1 MSTPSPDR
9 LLAGEAQDTR
19 EGVDVLA
26 PVPAKIRTIWA
37 SSENADIVSRMRNA
51 PLGQFYRERLK
62 RYTVIRGIAR
72 WIWWNVFPLYVRM
85 SVWMKKRYPLVALRE
100 YVASHG
106 AQSVTLV
113 GEQFVTRSAP
123 LVYPAA
129 DAAYIGDSP
138 DSYQFPDIFIATIA
152 NGTAM
157 GGTNL
162 LLADGQ
168 VICHDLLDTQRDSTA
183 EEMHGRALISPSSKR
198 IRLVFRDKNPRF
210 VPRAAVFVDACAS
223 NYAHWMTEVLPRVA
237 LFCADERF
245 CNVPLVINEGLHPNI
260 MESLLLVAGSE
271 RQLIILPV
279 GQSLAIG
286 DMHVTSVAGYV
297 PFERRH
303 KGSSGHSHGL
313 FSSRALALVR
323 ERVMAS
329 IQGEESRGW
338 PEKIY
343 LRRNAGIRRLANAG
357 EIERV
362 LTDRG
367 YTIVEPETLTFSRQV
382 QYVSHAKVVV
392 GATGAGVA
400 NTIFCRSG
408 THVSILISKC
418 KDLAYQYWP
427 NMLTP
432 LGVQLS
438 YVLGE
443 IVDNQAY
450 GVHGDFHVDRSYLMD
465 FLENVEQ
472 NISERNLEGMSG
484 LRQSSVQGLV
494 A

>member
-1 MSTPSPDR
+1 MPTQSPDR
-9 LLAGEAQDTR
+9 LLAGQTQDTR

-37 SSENADIVSRMRNA
+37 SSENADIVTRLRNA
-51 PLGQFYRERLK
+51 PLGQLYRERLK
-62 RYTVIRGIAR
+62 QYTVIRGVAR
-72 WIWWNVFPLYVRM
+72 WMWWNLFPLYVRL
-85 SVWMKKRYPLVALRE
+85 SVWIKKRYPLVALRE

-106 AQSVTLV
+106 AQSFTLV
-113 GEQFVTRSAP
+113 GEELVKRSAP

-129 DAAYIGDSP
+129 DADYIGDAP
-138 DSYQFPDIFIATIA
+138 DSYPFPDIFVATIT

-183 EEMHGRALISPSSKR
+183 EEMHGRALISPSSKQ
-198 IRLVFRDKNPRF
+198 IRLVFRDKNPQS

-237 LFCADERF
+237 VFCAEERF
-245 CNVPLVINEGLHPNI
+245 CDVPLVINEGLHPNI
-260 MESLLLVAGSE
+260 MESLLQVTGPD

-279 GQSLAIG
+279 GKSLAIG
-286 DMHVTSVAGYV
+286 EMHVTSVAGYV

-303 KGSSGHSHGL
+303 KGPSGHSHGL

-323 ERVMAS
+323 ERVTAS
-329 IQGEESRGW
+329 IQGEEAQVW
-338 PEKIY
+338 PEKLY
-343 LRRNAGIRRLANAG
+343 LRRNSGVRRLANAG
-357 EIERV
+357 KIERV
-362 LTDRG
+362 LADHG
-367 YTIVEPETLTFSRQV
+367 YAIVEPDTLTFSQQV

-392 GATGAGVA
+392 APTGAGVA

-408 THVSILISKC
+408 THVAILISKC
-418 KDLAYQYWP
+418 KGLAYQYWP

-432 LGVQLS
+432 LGVRLS

-443 IVDNQAY
+443 IVDNHAY
-450 GVHGDFHVDRSYLMD
+450 GVHGDFQVDRSYLMD
-465 FLENVEQ
+465 FLENVEH
-472 NISERNLEGMSG
+472 NISKRNLEGVSALKQPG
-484 LRQSSVQGLV
+484 VQGLV